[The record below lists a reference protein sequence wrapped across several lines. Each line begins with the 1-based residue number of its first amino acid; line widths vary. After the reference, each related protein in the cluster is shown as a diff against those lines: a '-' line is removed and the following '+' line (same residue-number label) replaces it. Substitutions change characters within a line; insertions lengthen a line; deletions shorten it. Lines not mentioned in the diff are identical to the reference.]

1 MNQGCPGEGK
11 DHRTLG
17 WLICPLQRLLSRK
30 SDKPPRLHI
39 ISVATTSDPNRLLYS
54 TKVLSAVGFWPP
66 YLVVNAC
73 IARDDHDAH
82 NSLWRLFRIGW
93 RYDNNWKGYIGPSAA
108 WKKVLWPL
116 TYY

>member
-1 MNQGCPGEGK
+1 MDQGCPGEGK
-11 DHRTLG
+11 DNRTLG

-30 SDKPPRLHI
+30 SDKPPKLLI
-39 ISVATTSDPNRLLYS
+39 ISGATSSSPLLPNPPVMAAAS
-54 TKVLSAVGFWPP
+54 VWPP
-66 YLVVNAC
+66 YLVVNVR
-73 IARDDHDAH
+73 IAQDPHDVF

-93 RYDNNWKGYIGPSAA
+93 RYDKNWKGYIGPGAA